1 MAASDRPLRSQT
13 WFKRVDNSG
22 FEHRTHLKARGG
34 LPELFDGRP
43 VIGVANSASDLVPCN
58 AHLTGLAEWVSRGV
72 LENGGYPLVFP
83 TLSIGDSLM
92 RPSGMLFRNLMSM
105 ELEAL
110 LRANP
115 IDAVVL
121 LTGCDKYRPRL
132 HDGSGEHRS
141 AHDRRARRRDDQRLH
156 GATHGRLG
164 DRHLPT
170 LQRLPVGRS

>member
-1 MAASDRPLRSQT
+1 MAASDCPLRSQA
-13 WFKRVDNSG
+13 WFKRIDNSG

-34 LPELFDGRP
+34 LPELFDGRA
-43 VIGVANSASDLVPCN
+43 VIGIANSASDLVPCN

-121 LTGCDKYRPRL
+121 LTGCDNTTPAYMMGAASIDCPR
-132 HDGSGEHRS
+132 SS
-141 AHDRRARRRDDQRLH
+141 CTAAR
-156 GATHGRLG
+156 
-164 DRHLPT
+164 
-170 LQRLPVGRS
+170 